1 MKSLCLTLFLFC
13 QTTFNNFDFT
23 YSTKEEFIKG
33 IANCTLLANTFIP
46 PTERVIILISVGQ
59 AVLESDWGQSRFAKT
74 GNNFY
79 GVIETD
85 PTSPHLKALGNPKI
99 MIRVYDKKCESV
111 ADYINILNTHPN
123 FKEYQDLL
131 VKQYISGEMDPLA
144 VIKTLHKYA
153 IDPNYVEKLA
163 KTMSTLLKEY
173 PTLFH
178 LTYNT

>member
-23 YSTKEEFIKG
+23 YSTKEEFVQG
-33 IANCTLLANTFIP
+33 IVDCTVLANTFVS
-46 PTERVIILISVGQ
+46 PTERVIVLISAGQ
-59 AVLESDWGQSRFAKT
+59 AVLESDWGQSRFAKV

-85 PTSPHLKALGNPKI
+85 PTSKHLKALGDPKI
-99 MIRVYDKKCESV
+99 MIRVYEKNCESV
-111 ADYINILNTHPN
+111 ADYIRILTSHPN
-123 FKEYQDLL
+123 FKAYQDLL
-131 VKQYISGEMDPLA
+131 VKQYVSGEIDPVA
-144 VIKTLHKYA
+144 VVKTLHKYA
-153 IDPNYVEKLA
+153 IDPNYVEKLL
-163 KTMSTLLKEY
+163 KTMGTLLKEY

>member
-23 YSTKEEFIKG
+23 YSTKEEFVNG
-33 IANCTLLANTFIP
+33 IVDCTVLANTFVP
-46 PTERVIILISVGQ
+46 PTERVIILISAAQ
-59 AVLESDWGQSRFAKT
+59 AVLESDWGQSRFARE

-85 PTSPHLKALGNPKI
+85 PTSKHLKALGNPSI
-99 MIRVYDKKCESV
+99 MIRTYGKKCESV
-111 ADYINILNTHPN
+111 ADYISILNNHPN

-131 VKQYISGEMDPLA
+131 VTQYVSGEIDPIT
-144 VIKTLHKYA
+144 VVKTLHKYA
-153 IDPNYVEKLA
+153 IDPNYVEKLV
-163 KTMSTLLKEY
+163 KTMGMLLKKY

-178 LTYNT
+178 LTVNT